1 MASIWGFLERM
12 DYTFLRLTRRLP
24 SHAAKR
30 GAGRPASATEAALDV
45 SLARARRAV
54 APPASLGNPQR
65 PAQVFGRGSCLWT
78 GRVTRLL
85 EDRGVEH
92 DYVDLDDPA
101 NQAHHVQLVR
111 ETKQNESP
119 YVFVRGEFIGGYD
132 ALSELDRLGQ
142 LAERVEADASGKAGP
157 LKSKVVV
164 AARDATDE
172 KE

>member
-30 GAGRPASATEAALDV
+30 A
-45 SLARARRAV
+45 
-54 APPASLGNPQR
+54 APPATAPASVEGSLERAKQAAAEPVSVGDASR
-65 PAQVFGRGSCLWT
+65 PAQVFGRSSCLWS

-85 EDRGVEH
+85 EDRAVEH
-92 DYVDLDDPA
+92 DYIDLDDPA
-101 NQAHHVQLVR
+101 NQALNVQLVR

-119 YVFVRGEFIGGYD
+119 YVFVRGAFIGGYD

-142 LAERVEADASGKAGP
+142 LAERVAAGNADKGGP
-157 LKSKVVV
+157 LKSKIVV
-164 AARDATDE
+164 AARDAAHDDE
-172 KE
+172 

>member
-30 GAGRPASATEAALDV
+30 VAGPASATEAALDV
-45 SLARARRAV
+45 SLARARQVV

-65 PAQVFGRGSCLWT
+65 AAQVFGRGSCLWT

-85 EDRGVEH
+85 EDRDIEH

-119 YVFVRGEFIGGYD
+119 YVFVRGEFVGGYD

-142 LAERVEADASGKAGP
+142 LAERVAVDSAKSGP
-157 LKSKVVV
+157 LKSKIVV
-164 AARDATDE
+164 AARDAADE

>member
-24 SHAAKR
+24 RHAATR
-30 GAGRPASATEAALDV
+30 RVAPASTAEAAVDAA
-45 SLARARRAV
+45 LARAKQAAAEPV
-54 APPASLGNPQR
+54 SLGSAAR
-65 PAQVFGRGSCLWT
+65 PAQVFGRNSCLWS

-85 EDRGVEH
+85 DDRGVEH

-101 NQAHHVQLVR
+101 NQALHVQLVR

-119 YVFVRGEFIGGYD
+119 YVFVRGAFVGGYD

-142 LAERVEADASGKAGP
+142 LAERVAADAAQAGP

-164 AARDATDE
+164 AARDATRDE
-172 KE
+172 E

>member
-24 SHAAKR
+24 SHATKR
-30 GAGRPASATEAALDV
+30 AAGPASAAEVALDV
-45 SLARARRAV
+45 SLARARQAV
-54 APPASLGNPQR
+54 AAPASLGNPQR
-65 PAQVFGRGSCLWT
+65 PAQVFGRSSCLWT

-92 DYVDLDDPA
+92 DSVDLDDPA

-142 LAERVEADASGKAGP
+142 LAERVAVDVSGKSGP
-157 LKSKVVV
+157 LKSKIVV
-164 AARDATDE
+164 AARDAADE
-172 KE
+172 EE